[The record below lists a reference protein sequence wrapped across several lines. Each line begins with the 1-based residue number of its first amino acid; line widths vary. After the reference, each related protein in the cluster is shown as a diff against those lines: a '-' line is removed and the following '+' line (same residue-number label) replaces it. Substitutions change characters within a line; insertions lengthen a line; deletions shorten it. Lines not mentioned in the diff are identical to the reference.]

1 MSRIEKL
8 ISENWNTIKFITL
21 VVALLGAFIS
31 FDNYINNQIEERIT
45 DSNYINRL
53 SKSLRPFLVF
63 NDQGIVLYD
72 HGADE
77 FIEKID
83 IDDQKNT
90 VTIKFKKFFQN
101 APLLTVASAATQ
113 YLLKTE
119 RKRDNVWGYSLST
132 PTHQTLSIKGVRV
145 HKKYILELLK

>member
-21 VVALLGAFIS
+21 VATLLGAFIT
-31 FDNYINNQIEERIT
+31 FDNYINNQIEEKIT

-63 NDQGIVLYD
+63 NDQGVVLYD

-77 FIEKID
+77 FIEKIN
-83 IDDQKNT
+83 IDNQKNT
-90 VTIKFKKFFQN
+90 VTIEFKKFFQN
-101 APLLTVASAATQ
+101 AALLTVASAATQ
-113 YLLKTE
+113 YLVKTE
-119 RKRDNVWGYSLST
+119 RKRDNVWVFHLSM
-132 PTHQTLSIKGVRV
+132 PTHQTLAIKGVRV
-145 HKKYILELLK
+145 HKRYILELLK